1 MTGVLLVAV
10 VHGLEGGGRLVPLAV
25 LQLGDLPLH
34 HWAAAYVIGAL
45 GLGLEEVGLLG
56 PGLVVLDALCLGLED
71 VGLLGP
77 GLVLGAL
84 GIGLEEVGLLGP
96 GLVVL
101 DAFGLGLVDVSLL
114 GPASYFAPSVSDCR
128 KSVCLVPA
136 S

>member
-1 MTGVLLVAV
+1 M
-10 VHGLEGGGRLVPLAV
+10 
-25 LQLGDLPLH
+25 
-34 HWAAAYVIGAL
+34 
-45 GLGLEEVGLLG
+45 LG
-56 PGLVVLDALCLGLED
+56 PGLIVLDALGLGLED

-128 KSVCLVPA
+128 KSGCLVPA